1 MSRDVRSFD
10 YVNHPYD
17 RVRDTLKA
25 NATDVFRKA
34 THAARSRLE
43 SVASVLRVNVG
54 ALEISTAIDIEV
66 GAIVEVA
73 GGPGRARMLEIPVHW
88 KAAERAALFPVMN
101 AQLDVYPLTATET
114 QLDFHGHYDPPLGV
128 LGSAM
133 DAAVGHRIAEASV
146 HRFVSEVAEYL
157 RAAM

>member
-10 YVNHPYD
+10 YVNQPYD

-25 NATDVFRKA
+25 NATEVFRTA
-34 THAARSRLE
+34 TQAARSRLE

-54 ALEISTAIDIEV
+54 GLEISTGIDIEV
-66 GAIVEVA
+66 GTIVEVP
-73 GGPGRARMLEIPVHW
+73 GGPGRPRMLEIPVHW
-88 KAAERAALFPVMN
+88 KSAERAALFPVMN

-114 QLDFHGHYDPPLGV
+114 QLDFHGQYDPPLGV

-146 HRFVSEVAEYL
+146 HRFVSEVAHYL
-157 RAAM
+157 RATR

>member
-1 MSRDVRSFD
+1 MGRDIRSFD

-17 RVRDTLKA
+17 HVRDALKA
-25 NATDVFRKA
+25 NATEVFRAA
-34 THAARSRLE
+34 TNAARSRLE

-66 GAIVEVA
+66 GAIVEVP
-73 GGPGRARMLEIPVHW
+73 GGPGRPRMLEIPVRW
-88 KAAERAALFPVMN
+88 KAAERSGLFPVMT

-114 QLDFHGHYDPPLGV
+114 QLDFHGQYDPPLGV
-128 LGSAM
+128 LGSAV

-146 HRFVSEVAEYL
+146 HRFVSEVAQYL
-157 RAAM
+157 RAAR

>member
-10 YVNHPYD
+10 YVNQPYD

-25 NATDVFRKA
+25 NATEVFRTA

-66 GAIVEVA
+66 GAIVEVP
-73 GGPGRARMLEIPVHW
+73 GGPGRPRMLEIPVRW
-88 KAAERAALFPVMN
+88 KAAERSGLFPVM
-101 AQLDVYPLTATET
+101 TA
-114 QLDFHGHYDPPLGV
+114 QLDFHGHYAPPLGV
-128 LGSAM
+128 LGSAV
-133 DAAVGHRIAEASV
+133 DAAVGHRIAQASV
-146 HRFVSEVAEYL
+146 HRFVSEVAQYL
-157 RAAM
+157 RATG

>member
-1 MSRDVRSFD
+1 MSRDIRSFD

-17 RVRDTLKA
+17 RVRDALKA
-25 NATDVFRKA
+25 NATEVFRMA

-43 SVASVLRVNVG
+43 SVASVLRVNIG
-54 ALEISTAIDIEV
+54 AVEVSTAIDIEV
-66 GAIVEVA
+66 GAIAEVP
-73 GGPGRARMLEIPVHW
+73 GGPGRPRMLEIPVRW
-88 KAAERAALFPVMN
+88 KAAERSALFPVMS

-128 LGSAM
+128 LGSAV

-146 HRFVSEVAEYL
+146 HRFVAEVAQYL
-157 RAAM
+157 RATK

>member
-1 MSRDVRSFD
+1 MSRDIRSFD

-17 RVRDTLKA
+17 RVRDALTA
-25 NATDVFRKA
+25 NATEVFRMA

-43 SVASVLRVNVG
+43 SVASVLRVNIG
-54 ALEISTAIDIEV
+54 AVEVSTAIDIEV
-66 GAIVEVA
+66 GTIAEVP
-73 GGPGRARMLEIPVHW
+73 GGPGRPRMLEIPVRW

-101 AQLDVYPLTATET
+101 AQLDVYPLTSTET

-146 HRFVSEVAEYL
+146 HRFVTEVAQYL
-157 RAAM
+157 RAAT

>member
-1 MSRDVRSFD
+1 MSRDIRSFD

-17 RVRDTLKA
+17 RVRDALKA
-25 NATDVFRKA
+25 NATEIFRMA

-43 SVASVLRVNVG
+43 SVASVLRVNIG
-54 ALEISTAIDIEV
+54 AVEVSTAIDIEV
-66 GAIVEVA
+66 GTISEVA
-73 GGPGRARMLEIPVHW
+73 GGPGRPRMLEIPVHW

-101 AQLDVYPLTATET
+101 AQLDVYPLTSTET

-128 LGSAM
+128 LGSAV

-146 HRFVSEVAEYL
+146 HRFVAEVAQYL
-157 RAAM
+157 RATK

>member
-1 MSRDVRSFD
+1 MSRDIRSFD

-17 RVRDTLKA
+17 RVRDALTA
-25 NATDVFRKA
+25 NATEVFRMA

-43 SVASVLRVNVG
+43 SVASVLRVNIG
-54 ALEISTAIDIEV
+54 AVEVSTAIDIEV
-66 GAIVEVA
+66 GTIAEVP
-73 GGPGRARMLEIPVHW
+73 GGPGRPRMLEIPVRW

-101 AQLDVYPLTATET
+101 AQLDVYPLTSTET

-146 HRFVSEVAEYL
+146 HRFVTEVAQYL
-157 RAAM
+157 RAAK